1 MTKADK
7 QSVMDRIQG
16 AGKVTPALAEGQTMQ
31 EPVRDIETIT
41 GELLE
46 AKRRGGEA
54 ILTIGHR
61 LIEAKSVLS
70 DGEWLSWL
78 ADKADFSPRTAQR
91 FMRLAREWSDAT
103 ALSHLGA
110 SKALQLL
117 ALPESERE
125 EFMGETHQVDGE
137 VKTVIDMTSR
147 ELEKAIKE
155 RDEARKA
162 EEQAKADAHAAEEAR
177 ASTEKLLK
185 TANEML
191 ELSKTEKEMA
201 ETSIADLEK
210 QLAELKSAPVSVAVM
225 SVDQEK
231 LDQARAEGEASK
243 AEELAELQKN
253 LDKAKET
260 KKAADEKRKQAEA
273 DVAELKKQLEEAV
286 KAKVQSDLMADPDM
300 AKFEVYFNQAQE
312 VVNKL
317 RGILLKARGR
327 DDQTA
332 AEKIKNAILA
342 LSDAVKGAAQ

>member
-1 MTKADK
+1 MTKTDK

-16 AGKVTPALAEGQTMQ
+16 AGKVTPTLAEGQTMQ

-78 ADKADFSPRTAQR
+78 AEKADFSPRTAQR

-137 VKTVIDMTSR
+137 EKAVINMTSR
-147 ELEKAIKE
+147 ELEKAIKD

-162 EEQAKADAHAAEEAR
+162 AEQAKADASAAAEEKE
-177 ASTEKLLK
+177 STEKMLK
-185 TANEML
+185 HANELL
-191 ELSKTEKEMA
+191 ELAKAEKEQEA
-201 ETSIADLEK
+201 VRISDLKK

-243 AEELAELQKN
+243 AEELAELQKS
-253 LDKAKET
+253 LDKAKEN
-260 KKAADEKRKQAEA
+260 KKAAEEKRKQAEA

-286 KAKVQSDLMADPDM
+286 KAKEQAALRADPDT
-300 AKFEVYFNQAQE
+300 AKFEIYFNQAQE

-317 RGILLKARGR
+317 RGLLLKARGR
-327 DDQTA
+327 EDQET
-332 AEKIKNAILA
+332 AEKLTKAILA
-342 LSDAVKGAAQ
+342 LSEAVKGAAQ